1 MIKLVRVDHRLIHG
15 QVAFSWLKFLE
26 TDCILIAS
34 DGLLADELRMA
45 GLRMAKPSNVKLVMK
60 NIEDSIKALNSGVT
74 DKYKL
79 LVLCESVEDVYR
91 LAKGSDRIKEINL
104 GGTKSGADRK
114 AISKA
119 VHLSDADIEKVKE
132 LVNDGKEVFV
142 QMVPDDAS
150 IKVMNLL

>member
-1 MIKLVRVDHRLIHG
+1 MNPDGSVRPDAEEP
-15 QVAFSWLKFLE
+15 QK
-26 TDCILIAS
+26 
-34 DGLLADELRMA
+34 
-45 GLRMAKPSNVKLVMK
+45 
-60 NIEDSIKALNSGVT
+60 
-74 DKYKL
+74 
-79 LVLCESVEDVYR
+79 DVYR
-91 LAKGSDRIKEINL
+91 YASVIIDISHEKVDRPFQYRIPDALLGKITVGTCVQIPFGKGNRERSGYVVELTDSPVYAPDRIKEINL

-150 IKVMNLL
+150 VKVMNLL